1 MDDPIATA
9 LREAQRELR
18 KVAAT
23 NKARKARL
31 VSIACDRLG
40 YQEYLEVRD
49 SIDRNITTLYH
60 KLQRKD
66 VPKVSKKK
74 NALQYLINEL
84 RENRPIEL
92 YDGGHF
98 FRDYMHVEDCCTA
111 IDIILRSGPIND
123 IYNVC
128 NNESCEF
135 GELIEMARRL
145 LDSKSKITNI
155 PEKKFHASVQVKNMH
170 MDSTKLYRLGYKQ
183 RYGVNDTIL
192 ELTGVVDNA

>member
-1 MDDPIATA
+1 
-9 LREAQRELR
+9 
-18 KVAAT
+18 
-23 NKARKARL
+23 
-31 VSIACDRLG
+31 
-40 YQEYLEVRD
+40 
-49 SIDRNITTLYH
+49 
-60 KLQRKD
+60 
-66 VPKVSKKK
+66 
-74 NALQYLINEL
+74 
-84 RENRPIEL
+84 
-92 YDGGHF
+92 
-98 FRDYMHVEDCCTA
+98 
-111 IDIILRSGPIND
+111 
-123 IYNVC
+123 VC